1 MPDSAP
7 WCGLPAAVLRTGSP
21 SIEERT
27 VTTLSAGPPTA
38 PGPLD
43 ELLTVDCV
51 TSDGA
56 VRLVLSGEVDCATAP
71 RLRRALDAAFASGPR
86 AVTVDLLAVTFLDS
100 AGLSALAIAHRTAAT
115 QDTRLRVL
123 VGTRAVSRALQVT
136 GLWDLL
142 GVEQVEPGAGAA

>member
-1 MPDSAP
+1 
-7 WCGLPAAVLRTGSP
+7 
-21 SIEERT
+21 
-27 VTTLSAGPPTA
+27 VTTLSQGPPAT

-43 ELLTVDCV
+43 DLLTVETVILDDV
-51 TSDGA
+51 

-71 RLRRALDAAFASGPR
+71 MLRRALDTAFASGPR
-86 AVTVDLLAVTFLDS
+86 VVTVDLVAVTFLDS
-100 AGLSALAIAHRTAAT
+100 AGLSALAVAHRTAAA

-142 GVEQVEPGAGAA
+142 GVEQVEPRAGAGAA